1 MKADNCPI
9 NVIKGFGPKYINS
22 FNKQGIYTIKDLFLA
37 YPYRYESFIP
47 IDIYQ
52 AKNNEKTCFVG
63 RVISPVKYQYYK
75 QSLDSLTFSINVNG
89 EIINVIIF
97 NRKYLKQQLTLNTLV
112 KVSGKWN
119 YFKRE
124 IVASNIFINS
134 SESHFESFYHI
145 KDVKPSTIKKAVT
158 TCYDLGYRIE
168 EYLPS
173 YIMRKHRFKDI
184 NDLVLQIHNPQ
195 NQRDINEGRKR
206 RKYEEIL
213 NFFLKVNYYKSLKET
228 NSRAPIAYDIEDVKK
243 MISKIP
249 FELTVDQKNTCNDIF
264 RDFKKNKPMN
274 RIVQGDVGSGKTI
287 VALISAYAMVTA
299 KKQVVIMV
307 PTEILAKQHY
317 EYFRNFLA
325 EFNVN
330 IGLLTGATTKANRNI
345 LLTNIRNGIC
355 DIIIG
360 THALF
365 YEDIEYRNLGLVII
379 DEQHRFGVK
388 ARNSLLKENSS
399 VDALFLSAT
408 PIPRTL
414 GLTIFGDL
422 DISVIKSARQNKKMV
437 KTEVVNMDDIA
448 SVFEFV
454 EKEITKGHQTYIVV
468 SSIESDVDEGRF
480 DLSDVEKLIVQKL
493 PNCKYA
499 TLHGKMKEKEKSL
512 VMEKFLNKEIDILIS
527 TTVIEVGISVE
538 NATVMLVVD
547 AQNFGLAQLHQLR
560 GRVGRGNLEGYCFL
574 LTSDIDKERLNALS
588 VSNDGFYLAEM
599 DLKLR
604 GPGDYFSIRQSGI
617 PDFVFAD
624 FAQDHNLFKEISEEA
639 KSLFLMQDDDIEI
652 KKYIKNVVDNVDIS
666 MQLN

>member
-1 MKADNCPI
+1 MKADNCPV
-9 NVIKGFGPKYINS
+9 NLIKGFGPKYLNIL
-22 FNKQGIYTIKDLFLA
+22 NKQGIYTIKDLFLT

-47 IDIYQ
+47 TDIYS
-52 AKNNEKTCFVG
+52 ARNNEKTCFVG
-63 RVISPVKYQYYK
+63 RIISPVKYQYYK
-75 QSLDSLTFSINVNG
+75 QSLSSLTFSMNVNG

-97 NRKYLKQQLTLNTLV
+97 NRKYLKGQLTLNTIV

-124 IVASNIFINS
+124 LVAANIFINS
-134 SESHFESFYHI
+134 EDAHFETFYHI
-145 KDVKPSTIKKAVT
+145 KDMTSNTIKKAIK
-158 TCYDLGYRIE
+158 TCYDAGYRIE

-184 NDLVLQIHNPQ
+184 NDLVIKIHLPEKQ
-195 NQRDINEGRKR
+195 SDIVEGRRR

-213 NFFLKVNYYKSLKET
+213 NFFLRINYYKSLKESK
-228 NSRAPIAYDIEDVKK
+228 SRKPISYDIDDVRK

-249 FELTVDQKNTCNDIF
+249 FELTIDQKNTCNDIF
-264 RDFKKNKPMN
+264 RDFKKDKPMN

-299 KKQVVIMV
+299 KKQVVIMA

-317 EYFRNFLA
+317 EYFKKFLS
-325 EFNVN
+325 ELNVTV
-330 IGLLTGATTKANRNI
+330 GLFTGSTTKANRNI
-345 LLTNIRNGIC
+345 LLSNIRCGLC

-365 YEDIEYRNLGLVII
+365 YEEIEYKNLGLVII
-379 DEQHRFGVK
+379 DEQHRFGVN
-388 ARNSLLKENSS
+388 ARNSLLEENST

-422 DISVIKSARQNKKMV
+422 DISIIKTVRQDKKNITTKIFSYEDMPFVFKKINDEVENK
-437 KTEVVNMDDIA
+437 
-448 SVFEFV
+448 
-454 EKEITKGHQTYIVV
+454 HQIYIVA
-468 SSIESDVDEGRF
+468 SSIESDIEEGRF
-480 DLSDVEKLIVQKL
+480 DLSDISKLLDQKL
-493 PNCKYA
+493 PNVRHE
-499 TLHGKMKEKEKSL
+499 TLHGKMKEKEKTEA
-512 VMEKFLNKEIDILIS
+512 MERFINKEIDVLIS
-527 TTVIEVGISVE
+527 TTVIEVGISVD
-538 NATVMLVVD
+538 NATMMVIVD

-560 GRVGRGNLEGYCFL
+560 GRVGRGNLEGYCYL
-574 LTSDIDKERLNALS
+574 ITNDTEKERLNALEF
-588 VSNDGFYLAEM
+588 SNDGFYLAEM

-624 FAQDHNLFKEISEEA
+624 FAKDHELFKQISEEA
-639 KSLFLMQDDDIEI
+639 RTLFLMQDDDIEI
-652 KKYIKNVVDNVDIS
+652 RRYIKNIIDEVDIS

>member
-1 MKADNCPI
+1 MKADNCPV
-9 NVIKGFGPKYINS
+9 NLIKGFGPKYLNIL
-22 FNKQGIYTIKDLFLA
+22 NKQGINTIKDLFLT

-47 IDIYQ
+47 TDIYN

-63 RVISPVKYQYYK
+63 RIISPVKYQYYK
-75 QSLDSLTFSINVNG
+75 QSLNSLTFSMNVNG

-124 IVASNIFINS
+124 LVASNI
-134 SESHFESFYHI
+134 
-145 KDVKPSTIKKAVT
+145 VK
-158 TCYDLGYRIE
+158 TCIEAGYKIE

-173 YIMRKHRFKDI
+173 YIMKKYHFSDI
-184 NDLVLQIHNPQ
+184 NDLILKIHNPQ
-195 NQRDINEGRKR
+195 KASDIIEGRKR

-213 NFFLKVNYYKSLKET
+213 NFFLKINYYKSLKE
-228 NSRAPIAYDIEDVKK
+228 NKVRKPISYDIEEVRN

-249 FELTVDQKNTCNDIF
+249 FELTLDQKNTCNDIF

-274 RIVQGDVGSGKTI
+274 RIIQGDVGSGKTI

-299 KKQVVIMV
+299 KKQVVIMA

-317 EYFRNFLA
+317 EYFKKFLSS
-325 EFNVN
+325 FNINV
-330 IGLLTGATTKANRNI
+330 GLFTGSTTKANRNI
-345 LLTNIRNGIC
+345 ILSNVRNGTC
-355 DIIIG
+355 DILIG

-365 YEDIEYRNLGLVII
+365 YEDIEYKNLGLAII

-388 ARNSLLKENSS
+388 ARNSLIEENST

-422 DISVIKSARQNKKMV
+422 DISVIKTVRQDKKNV
-437 KTEVVNMDDIA
+437 LTKTVSYDDMA
-448 SVFEFV
+448 SIFM
-454 EKEITKGHQTYIVV
+454 KISSEISKNHQVYIVA
-468 SSIESDVDEGRF
+468 SSIESDVNEGRF
-480 DLSDVEKLIVQKL
+480 DLDDIGKLIEHKI
-493 PNCKYA
+493 PNAKYA
-499 TLHGKMKEKEKSL
+499 ILHGRMKDKEKNQI
-512 VMEKFLNKEIDILIS
+512 MESFVNNEIDILIS
-527 TTVIEVGISVE
+527 TTVIEVGISVD
-538 NATVMLVVD
+538 NATMMVIVD

-560 GRVGRGNLEGYCFL
+560 GRVGRGSLEGYCYL
-574 LTSDIDKERLNALS
+574 ITNDTEKERLNALET
-588 VSNDGFYLAEM
+588 SNDGFYLAEM

-624 FAQDHNLFKEISEEA
+624 FAKDHELFKQISEEA
-639 KSLFLMQDDDIEI
+639 KTLFLMQEYDIEI
-652 KKYIKNVVDNVDIS
+652 KRYIDKIIDEVDIS

>member
-9 NVIKGFGPKYINS
+9 NVIKGFGPKYINVLNS
-22 FNKQGIYTIKDLFLA
+22 QGIKTIKDLFLT

-47 IDIYQ
+47 TDIYDV
-52 AKNNEKTCFVG
+52 KNQEKTCFVG
-63 RVISPVKYQYYK
+63 RVISSVKYQYYK
-75 QSLDSLTFSINVNG
+75 QSLNSLTFSMSING

-97 NRKYLKQQLTLNTLV
+97 NRKYLKQQLTINTLV

-119 YFKRE
+119 FFKRE
-124 IVASNIFINS
+124 LVASNIFINS
-134 SESHFESFYHI
+134 TGSHFESIYHI
-145 KDVKPSTIKKAVT
+145 KDISPSVIRKAVK
-158 TCYDLGYRIE
+158 TCYDAGYRIE

-173 YIMRKHRFKDI
+173 YIMRKQGFKNI
-184 NDLVLQIHNPQ
+184 NDLVLSIHNPQ
-195 NQRDINEGRKR
+195 SQMDINEGRKR

-213 NFFLKVNYYKSLKET
+213 NFFLKINHYKSLKET
-228 NSRAPIAYDIEDVKK
+228 NSRSPISYDIEEVRK

-249 FELTVDQKNTCNDIF
+249 FELTQDQKNTCNEIF

-274 RIVQGDVGSGKTI
+274 RIIQGDVGSGKTI

-299 KKQVVIMV
+299 KKQVVIMA
-307 PTEILAKQHY
+307 PTEILARQHF
-317 EYFRNFLA
+317 EYFKNYLS
-325 EFNVN
+325 EFNVTV
-330 IGLLTGATTKANRNI
+330 GLFTGSTTKANRNI
-345 LLTNIRNGIC
+345 LLSNIRNGLC
-355 DIIIG
+355 DIVIG

-388 ARNSLLKENSS
+388 ARNSLIKENSS

-422 DISVIKSARQNKKMV
+422 DISIIKTVREDKKNI
-437 KTEVVNMDDIA
+437 KTKIVSFDDMAFVFDAINNEV
-448 SVFEFV
+448 S
-454 EKEITKGHQTYIVV
+454 KKHQVYVVV
-468 SSIESDVDEGRF
+468 SSIESDVLEGRF
-480 DLSDVEKLIVQKL
+480 DLSDIGKIIEQKC
-493 PNCKYA
+493 PNIRYES
-499 TLHGKMKEKEKSL
+499 LHGKMKEKDKNNA
-512 VMEKFLNKEIDILIS
+512 MEKFVSGEIDLLIS
-527 TTVIEVGISVE
+527 TTVIEVGISVD
-538 NATVMLVVD
+538 NATMMVVMD

-560 GRVGRGNLEGYCFL
+560 GRVGRGNLEGYCYL
-574 LTSDIDKERLNALS
+574 VTNDVDKERLNALEL
-588 VSNDGFYLAEM
+588 SNDGFYLAEM

-624 FAQDHNLFKEISEEA
+624 FAKDHNLFKKISEEA
-639 KSLFLMQDDDIEI
+639 KSLFLMQEDDQEI
-652 KKYIKNVVDNVDIS
+652 KRYIKNIIDEVDIS